1 MRVLTVVCAAV
12 VATASLQ
19 SADGVFG
26 RPDPVAA
33 IARGIRRQP
42 DEGGLHVSAAG
53 DIGITVFSPNTWL
66 EDVASHKAADGL
78 VLSPRS
84 FSADDRADI
93 VRVFVCHD
101 TAKYQIRSV
110 SFYSEQPRDL
120 VVGSE
125 PVHTG
130 LTVTFAGCSAKYDS
144 VKAHVLATFPASAI
158 RALLDRHPAEFGIRV
173 RVFRS
178 KVLFGNSGNSDDA
191 SVRLRPRELGQLW

>member
-1 MRVLTVVCAAV
+1 MRLLPLACVVLLTVPTV
-12 VATASLQ
+12 Q
-19 SADGVFG
+19 PADGVLG

-42 DEGGLHVSAAG
+42 DNGGLHLTAG
-53 DIGITVFSPNTWL
+53 DIGVTVFSPNTWL
-66 EDVASHKAADGL
+66 EDLVSHKAADGL

-110 SFYSEQPRDL
+110 GFYSEQPRDL

-130 LTVTFAGCSAKYDS
+130 LTVTFAGCSAKYDA
-144 VKAHVLATFPASAI
+144 VKAHVLATFSASVI
-158 RALLDRHPAEFGIRV
+158 RALLDRHPAELGIRV

-178 KVLFGNSGNSDDA
+178 RQLFGNSGNSDDA
-191 SVRLRPRELGQLW
+191 SAKLRPRDLKQLW